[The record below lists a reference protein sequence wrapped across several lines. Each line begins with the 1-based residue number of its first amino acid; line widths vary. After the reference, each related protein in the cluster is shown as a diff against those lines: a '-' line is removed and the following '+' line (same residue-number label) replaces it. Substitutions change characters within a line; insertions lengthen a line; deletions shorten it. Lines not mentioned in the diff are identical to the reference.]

1 MGLTFVWARVANPAR
16 PEKTVRLKFLIDSGA
31 AYSVVPEAILRR
43 LGIRPRT
50 VKSFLLAD
58 GTDIRRKMAGAM
70 FLFQKEEGLSPVIF
84 GEKGDA
90 ALLGMVSLE
99 ALGLIL
105 DPLRRQ
111 LRPMPMLLAS
121 QGSPWARGRL

>member
-1 MGLTFVWARVANPAR
+1 MGLTFVWAQVANPAR
-16 PEKTVRLKFLIDSGA
+16 PGKTVRMKFLVDSGVV
-31 AYSVVPEAILRR
+31 YSVVPEKVLQR

-84 GEKGDA
+84 GKRGDA
-90 ALLGMVSLE
+90 ALLGTVSLE

-105 DPLRRQ
+105 DPLQRQ
-111 LRPMPMLLAS
+111 LRPLPMLLAS
-121 QGSPWARGRL
+121 QGSH

>member
-1 MGLTFVWARVANPAR
+1 M
-16 PEKTVRLKFLIDSGA
+16 KFLVDSGA
-31 AYSVVPEAILRR
+31 VYSVVPEKVLQR

-84 GEKGDA
+84 GERGDA
-90 ALLGMVSLE
+90 ALLGMVSFE

-105 DPLRRQ
+105 DPLQRQ
-111 LRPMPMLLAS
+111 LRPIPMLLAS
-121 QGSPWARGRL
+121 QGSH